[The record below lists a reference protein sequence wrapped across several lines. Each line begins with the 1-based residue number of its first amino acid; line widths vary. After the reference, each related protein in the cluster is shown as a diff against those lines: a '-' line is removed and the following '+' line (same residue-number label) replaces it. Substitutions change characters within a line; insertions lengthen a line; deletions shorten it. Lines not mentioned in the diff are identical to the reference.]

1 MQSDQQQNNPM
12 LDQLHRIKS
21 MMKIVRT
28 SANPEQM
35 LALMAQS
42 NPDLNNTIASIGNTN
57 PKDAFYTAARRKGLT
72 DEQISAFL
80 KELAQ

>member
-12 LDQLHRIKS
+12 LDQLQRIRS

-42 NPDLNNTIASIGNTN
+42 NPDLNNTIASIGSTN
-57 PKDAFYTAARRKGLT
+57 PKDAFYMAARRKGLT
-72 DEQISAFL
+72 DDQISAFL